1 MDAVWIIFPRSSEP
15 AIGSCRIMRRAVAW
29 STKKTALRLTS
40 IRRSQSAGVTSSN
53 GLPWMIPAL
62 LKRTSR
68 RPQRCQAASSIAS
81 MSPGRVTSA
90 GTACWPSSA
99 ASFAAAPPSRS
110 AMSTRAPSAAN
121 RLAHAAPIPLAPPV
135 INTMRPVN
143 VLFAMPGLWHR
154 CHGGKGR
161 GRTPGRGMAAP
172 ARSSWNK
179 TRVRGT
185 VGADDIWYDDGHVAA
200 ARGALR
206 GGADDDWIRVGP
218 TDRDRGPSPRTSTAA
233 AAPSAGRPF
242 RDDAPVRRQQ
252 LRESAARELRSSLH
266 RAAFD
271 EVRDADEHR
280 PGGLRWMD
288 LTEPARG
295 SRADGTASGSG
306 LVRAGVHH
314 RVGRATTRSAGE
326 AAALTLIE

>member
-15 AIGSCRIMRRAVAW
+15 AIGSCWIMRRAVAW

-81 MSPGRVTSA
+81 MSPARVTSA
-90 GTACWPSSA
+90 RTACWPSSA
-99 ASFAAAPPSRS
+99 ASFAAAPPSTS

-135 INTMRPVN
+135 INTVRPVN
-143 VLFAMPGLWHR
+143 VLFAMPGLWHQ
-154 CHGGKGR
+154 CHGGKCR
-161 GRTPGRGMAAP
+161 GRTPGRGTA
-172 ARSSWNK
+172 
-179 TRVRGT
+179 V
-185 VGADDIWYDDGHVAA
+185 ADDIWYDDGHVAA

-206 GGADDDWIRVGP
+206 GAADDDWIRVGP
-218 TDRDRGPSPRTSTAA
+218 ADRNRGASPRTSTSA
-233 AAPSAGRPF
+233 AAPSAGRPL
-242 RDDAPVRRQQ
+242 RDDAPVRLQP
-252 LRESAARELRSSLH
+252 LRESAARELRSGLH

-271 EVRDADEHR
+271 EVRDADEHW

-288 LTEPARG
+288 LTEHAGG

-314 RVGRATTRSAGE
+314 RVGRATTLSAGE